1 MDVLKS
7 PEFAEYVKNTIER
20 YHVPGVAIAVV
31 QGEHIESA
39 GFGKAS
45 LDPPEDCTPDT
56 LFDIASTS
64 KSLTAASVALLV
76 DDNEKHPQ
84 IQYDARMADLLPGDF
99 VMPMDE
105 HEDVTL
111 EDILSHRTGMAPNEY
126 SLMGPNAVQPDDAQS
141 VTRSL
146 RHLVTIAPN
155 RSEYLYCNLMY
166 TAASYLVEQKSGLS
180 FSDFLHANFFQPLRM
195 KSTYLQPHAARSDGL
210 SHLLATGYFWNKRGN
225 KYTPIPCH
233 DSPEAQGAG
242 RIISSANDYIRWV
255 RALMNCND
263 PVTKSMYEGMI
274 KKRISQLP
282 PGESGDDENDHEPP
296 QAFAGAGVEILQYN
310 GHVMV
315 SHDGLDLGFGA
326 THFFMPEQKFGAVIF
341 GNSNN
346 ASNVARMI
354 KYKLADWVTAGIE
367 KRYSS
372 LLEGVSSSESDDEED
387 EADEE
392 DEEDEDD
399 FTDLENEMID
409 ELCADGGV
417 RSDQT
422 MALSAYTGEYWHE
435 GYKGIKV
442 TQKQGRL
449 FVDAR
454 DRSVRFT
461 LEFMHIC
468 DQRKYIAY
476 MVEMSEQDVR
486 APVKAEFVLE
496 GEKAVQLGL
505 TLEAT
510 WDGYIWFKRVDAA
523 DV

>member
-1 MDVLKS
+1 
-7 PEFAEYVKNTIER
+7 
-20 YHVPGVAIAVV
+20 
-31 QGEHIESA
+31 
-39 GFGKAS
+39 
-45 LDPPEDCTPDT
+45 
-56 LFDIASTS
+56 
-64 KSLTAASVALLV
+64 
-76 DDNEKHPQ
+76 
-84 IQYDARMADLLPGDF
+84 
-99 VMPMDE
+99 
-105 HEDVTL
+105 
-111 EDILSHRTGMAPNEY
+111 
-126 SLMGPNAVQPDDAQS
+126 MGPHAAQPDDAQS

-155 RSEYLYCNLMY
+155 KSEYLYCNLMY

-180 FSDFLHANFFQPLRM
+180 FADFLHANFFQPLRM
-195 KSTYLQPHAARSDGL
+195 QSTYLQPSAARSNGL
-210 SHLLATGYFWNKRGN
+210 SHLLATGYLWNKKAN
-225 KYTPIPCH
+225 KYTPMPCH
-233 DSPEAQGAG
+233 DSPESQGAG

-263 PVTKSMYEGMI
+263 PVTKSIYEGMI
-274 KKRISQLP
+274 KKRISQSP
-282 PGESGDDENDHEPP
+282 PGESGDDEDENEHDHNRPS
-296 QAFAGAGVEILQYN
+296 QVFAGAGVEILEYN

-315 SHDGLDLGFGA
+315 THDGLDLGFGA
-326 THFFMPEQKFGAVIF
+326 THFFLPEQKFGAVIF

-346 ASNVARMI
+346 ASNVARLI
-354 KYKLADWVTAGIE
+354 KYKLADWVTAGNE
-367 KRYSS
+367 KLYSS
-372 LLEGVSSSESDDEED
+372 LLDGVSSSESDEDEE
-387 EADEE
+387 E
-392 DEEDEDD
+392 EEDEDD
-399 FTDLENEMID
+399 FTDIENEMID

-422 MALSAYTGEYWHE
+422 LALSAYTGEYWHD

-476 MVEMSEQDVR
+476 MVEMSGQDVR
-486 APVKAEFVLE
+486 DPLKAEFVFE
-496 GEKAVQLGL
+496 SEKAVQLGL
-505 TLEAT
+505 TLEDA